1 MLGAALQP
9 APLAV
14 PCDTRLYPQTLE
26 EIAEMEEDIRR
37 LEEDLRNKAWDLKVA
52 HTRLETRTYRPD
64 VELCRDQVPA
74 RSGQQGL
81 GEPTGE
87 GMSELG

>member
-1 MLGAALQP
+1 
-9 APLAV
+9 
-14 PCDTRLYPQTLE
+14 
-26 EIAEMEEDIRR
+26 MEEDIRR
-37 LEEDLRNKAWDLKVA
+37 LEEDLRNKARDLKVA

-74 RSGQQGL
+74 RSCQQGL

-87 GMSELG
+87 GM